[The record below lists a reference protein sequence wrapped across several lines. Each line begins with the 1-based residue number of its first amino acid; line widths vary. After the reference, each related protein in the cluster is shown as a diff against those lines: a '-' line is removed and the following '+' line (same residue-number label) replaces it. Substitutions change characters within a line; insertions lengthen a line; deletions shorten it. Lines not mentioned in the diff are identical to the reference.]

1 MLQGLG
7 VWDWAALAAYFA
19 VLLGVAW
26 WVVLQKNKSSRD
38 YFLAGKNAGWFV
50 IGASLFA
57 SNIGSEHL
65 VGLAGTGAR
74 DGMAMAH
81 YELHAWC
88 LLVLGWLMV
97 PFYTASG
104 VFTMPEFLERR
115 YCAAARWFL
124 SIFSLISYVFTKISV
139 TLFAGGIVFK
149 ALFPDP
155 IIGGLDNFW
164 FGACFMV
171 VLTGLYTVAGGMRAV
186 LYTEAI
192 QTVVLLVG
200 AGCVLL
206 IGLHQAGGWQKL
218 REVCQ
223 DTPRMVAVSS
233 EVELAESTARVMGTP
248 KENAPEE
255 DGADGAGEL
264 PEEFRDAR
272 QILEVDLEPG
282 TEPVLD
288 IDVAEDDG
296 AVTVDVAPESEEE
309 VDLETERGE
318 NSLVVKV
325 GPEENGEPAEAEA
338 EAAPEKPR
346 KWRLFLAREKLDFFN
361 LWKPNSHPSYPWFG
375 LLFGAPI
382 IGLWY
387 WCTDQYIVQR
397 TLTARNQTQARRG
410 TIFGAYLK
418 MFPVFLF
425 IVPGMIAYGI
435 AAQGDTRLFP
445 VLTDGGANQA
455 FPLLVKHVLP
465 IGLKGVVVGGLLA
478 ALMSSLSSVF
488 NSCSTLFTID
498 IYKKIVPE
506 ASEKHLVW
514 VGRLATAFIVLLGLL
529 WIPVVMIL
537 MKGSLYDYLQAV
549 QSYIGPPIAAVFFLG
564 IFCKRVN
571 AYGCIAGLLTGGV
584 LGAARLIGEIISR
597 GSGPAADAI
606 AANPFLAWFTG
617 TSFTFMAIWLTVAS
631 AAAIIVVSLVT
642 PKPPKE
648 KIENLTWSTRTAEHK
663 AEFRAGWNKW
673 DVIASLGL
681 ILCILSI
688 YVYFTGNMLK

>member
-7 VWDWAALAAYFA
+7 VWDWAALAGYFA
-19 VLLGVAW
+19 ILLGTAW
-26 WVVLQKNKSSRD
+26 WVVLQRNKSSRD

-88 LLVLGWLMV
+88 LLVLGWIMV
-97 PFYTASG
+97 PFYTSSG

-115 YCAAARWFL
+115 YCAAARWAL
-124 SIFSLISYVFTKISV
+124 SVFSLLSYILTKISV

-164 FGACFMV
+164 FGAVFMV
-171 VLTGLYTVAGGMRAV
+171 VLTGLYTIAGGMRAV

-206 IGLHQAGGWQKL
+206 IGLHQVGGWQRL
-218 REVCQ
+218 RDVCQ
-223 DTPRMVAVSS
+223 GTPRMVAVTS
-233 EVELAESTARVMGTP
+233 EVEVAQSTQRTLTQIEPPAETGDIPEIAQDAEEFLDIEIEPGAEPALELDVTQPAESVVV
-248 KENAPEE
+248 ELES
-255 DGADGAGEL
+255 AGENR
-264 PEEFRDAR
+264 EQTAA
-272 QILEVDLEPG
+272 
-282 TEPVLD
+282 
-288 IDVAEDDG
+288 AED
-296 AVTVDVAPESEEE
+296 VSAPQK
-309 VDLETERGE
+309 TR
-318 NSLVVKV
+318 
-325 GPEENGEPAEAEA
+325 
-338 EAAPEKPR
+338 R
-346 KWRLFLAREKLDFFN
+346 WRLFLSREKLDFFN

-382 IGLWY
+382 VGLWY

-397 TLTARNQTQARRG
+397 TLTARNQSQARRG

-425 IVPGMIAYGI
+425 IVPGMVAYGI
-435 AAQGDTRLFP
+435 ATQGDTRLFP

-465 IGLKGVVVGGLLA
+465 VGLKGIVIGGLLA
-478 ALMSSLSSVF
+478 ALMSSLASVF

-498 IYKKIVPE
+498 IYKKLVPN
-506 ASEKHLVW
+506 ASETHLVW
-514 VGRLATAFIVLLGLL
+514 VGRLATAFIVLLGIL
-529 WIPVVMIL
+529 WIPVVIIL
-537 MKGSLYDYLQAV
+537 MKGSLYDYLQSV

-571 AYGCIAGLLTGGV
+571 AAGCMSGLAVGFILGV
-584 LGAARLIGEIISR
+584 ARLVGEILSR
-597 GSGPAADAI
+597 GNGSAAETI
-606 AANPFLAWFTG
+606 AMNPFLSWFTG
-617 TSFTFMAIWLTVAS
+617 TSFTFMAIWLFVAS
-631 AAAIIVVSLVT
+631 SAVILAVSLLT

-648 KIENLTWSTRTAEHK
+648 KTDRLTWSGRSAEER
-663 AEFRAGWNKW
+663 AEARAGWNKW
-673 DVIASLGL
+673 DVIATIGL
-681 ILCILSI
+681 VACILSI
-688 YVYFTGNMLK
+688 YIYFTGNMFR